1 MLHCIHYHYYYLLCA
16 FDMDVNN
23 CVLRNLQKEI
33 RGSSCSTVYF
43 FERISTVFYLAIILC
58 AKAHYL

>member
-1 MLHCIHYHYYYLLCA
+1 
-16 FDMDVNN
+16 MDVNN